1 VAGLTLYSMPSS
13 GNSYK
18 VRLMLAHL
26 GRPYRHVACEYGSG
40 GLAEARAAGRTPLD
54 RVPVLELP
62 DGRLLPESNAIL
74 CWLAEGTAWMPADP
88 FTRAEALAWMF
99 WEQNQHEGVIAVR
112 AALCCYPHRAA
123 DATPERMA
131 ALLTRGNEIL
141 GQMEAHLAG
150 GRAWLAGDAPSVAD
164 LCLYAYTHSADT
176 RGGYDLGSFAALR
189 RWLGR
194 VAALP
199 GHVGLAEIP
208 A

>member
-1 VAGLTLYSMPSS
+1 MPSS

-26 GRPYRHVACEYGSG
+26 GRPYAHVACEYGSAT
-40 GLAEARAAGRTPLD
+40 LAEARASGRMPLD

-88 FTRAEALAWMF
+88 FARAEALAWMF

-112 AALCCYPHRAA
+112 AALRCYAHRAA
-123 DATPERMA
+123 EATPERMA
-131 ALLTRGNEIL
+131 ALLARGNEVL

-150 GRAWLAGDAPSVAD
+150 RDWFAGGAPSVAD
-164 LCLYAYTHSADT
+164 LCLYAYTHSAET
-176 RGGYDLGSFAALR
+176 RGGYDLGPFPALR
-189 RWLGR
+189 GWLGR

-199 GHVGLAEIP
+199 GHVRLGDIP
-208 A
+208 L